1 MATVRPTPPVAA
13 PDARTPGRRRAAVA
27 SDRPRLPKATPWPSR
42 RGEWPTHCPL
52 CFGALEPL
60 PGAGGYARHR
70 SARCSAQCVLTTRQ
84 YQPEELAIR
93 GARDVEVAARHRA
106 RFVARWACHYASMR
120 HVWPA
125 LTIERFIAVIACADV
140 ADLWSYRMLR
150 DDDLA
155 AVLLVLAGFMR
166 VPEVAGGDAVGAD
179 AAAGDVACAGAP
191 FADASSAVTPS
202 SGARFADAPST
213 VTPSSGARFAD
224 APSVVTPSSGARF
237 ADASSTVTP
246 SSGARFADAPSA
258 VTPSSGARCADTPSA
273 ATPSSVARCADAP
286 SPVAPS
292 ADTPSPDTPP
302 AVSRGATALAPTVRW
317 VRFWFDASVRDVG
330 DLWTA
335 GGDAPRL
342 FRVDYREPVVT
353 PYPTGAQVL
362 AWQPIDGMR
371 DAWVQCADAHEPAVG
386 AAERAAFARFLAQPV
401 ARAVRA

>member
-13 PDARTPGRRRAAVA
+13 PDARTPERRRAAVA

-84 YQPEELAIR
+84 YQPDELAIR
-93 GARDVEVAARHRA
+93 RSSDVEVAARHRE

-166 VPEVAGGDAVGAD
+166 VPEVVGGDAVRAD
-179 AAAGDVACAGAP
+179 TAAGDVACA
-191 FADASSAVTPS
+191 V
-202 SGARFADAPST
+202 
-213 VTPSSGARFAD
+213 
-224 APSVVTPSSGARF
+224 ARF
-237 ADASSTVTP
+237 ADASS
-246 SSGARFADAPSA
+246 A
-258 VTPSSGARCADTPSA
+258 
-273 ATPSSVARCADAP
+273 
-286 SPVAPS
+286 VAPS
-292 ADTPSPDTPP
+292 ADTPSADTPP
-302 AVSRGATALAPTVRW
+302 AVSRSAAALAPTARW

-371 DAWVQCADAHEPAVG
+371 DVWGQCANAHEPAVG